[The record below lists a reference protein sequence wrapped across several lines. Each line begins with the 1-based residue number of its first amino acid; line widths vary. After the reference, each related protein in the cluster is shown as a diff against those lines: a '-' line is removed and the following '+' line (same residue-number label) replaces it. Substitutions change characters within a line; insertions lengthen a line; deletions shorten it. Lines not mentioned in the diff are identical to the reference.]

1 VPTNCALIVY
11 TFGGWAYI
19 SGEGDKD
26 DDSADDDENTNSQG
40 AVWMLLFLLVCMT
53 FMHAMLS
60 SIFPELPSKTAV
72 QLQRQD
78 VVYRRVIL
86 GEPEEE
92 DELPDEFKDKSHF
105 GKHVKDIRRTTNMRM
120 SINPMPGA
128 GDGAAEEDIMK
139 ITLNPDV

>member
-1 VPTNCALIVY
+1 MNNFQWTNQKVVY
-11 TFGGWAYI
+11 TFGA
-19 SGEGDKD
+19 SKELEL
-26 DDSADDDENTNSQG
+26 SSQG
-40 AVWMLLFLLVCMT
+40 SVWLLLSLLLATAFV
-53 FMHAMLS
+53 HALLS
-60 SIFPELPSKTAV
+60 SAFPELPSKTAV
-72 QLQRQD
+72 QLKRQD

-105 GKHVKDIRRTTNMRM
+105 GKHVKDIRRATNMRM
-120 SINPMPGA
+120 SVNPMPGA